1 MPPITSKP
9 TSSPSDSLVTSK
21 PTSSPSV
28 SPVAQETCILITT
41 GTGTY
46 DGGYLDV
53 SVNNGDG
60 YDMVT
65 TPGINYA
72 QDQVVFSKCYVGLLG
87 VQVTNTE
94 TNAWGGSIEYSVD
107 GGVTYSAMICDD
119 CTGTV
124 KTTEYIVIDGD
135 DNGVGDTKC
144 LNGSIGNVCI
154 LAVSSQPP
162 SPTISPTTSSPT
174 LPQLETVGSDGLPPN
189 VYPLGRCQSDCD
201 NDDDCEVCFIC
212 LVYKSIVYRLLFPSI
227 LPPLS
232 SILKQYYILYVLHT
246 SSSFI

>member
-1 MPPITSKP
+1 M
-9 TSSPSDSLVTSK
+9 
-21 PTSSPSV
+21 
-28 SPVAQETCILITT
+28 
-41 GTGTY
+41 
-46 DGGYLDV
+46 
-53 SVNNGDG
+53 NNGDG

-212 LVYKSIVYRLLFPSI
+212 LVYKSIVYRLLFPYCPLCLLNSNNTTYSLCVCLLYSI
-227 LPPLS
+227 HF
-232 SILKQYYILYVLHT
+232 IFFYIGRLDMLQKGWFDTHPRLFRYRNVR
-246 SSSFI
+246 

>member
-1 MPPITSKP
+1 
-9 TSSPSDSLVTSK
+9 
-21 PTSSPSV
+21 
-28 SPVAQETCILITT
+28 
-41 GTGTY
+41 
-46 DGGYLDV
+46 
-53 SVNNGDG
+53 
-60 YDMVT
+60 MVT

-72 QDQVVFSKCYVGLLG
+72 QDQVVLSKCYVGLLG

-144 LNGSIGNVCI
+144 LNGNAGNVCI
-154 LAVSSQPP
+154 LAVSSPPP

-174 LPQLETVGSDGLPPN
+174 LPQLETVGNNGVPEGSF
-189 VYPLGRCQSDCD
+189 PLGRCQADCD
-201 NDDDCEVCFIC
+201 NDSECEVC
-212 LVYKSIVYRLLFPSI
+212 
-227 LPPLS
+227 
-232 SILKQYYILYVLHT
+232 
-246 SSSFI
+246 